1 MENINNFR
9 IRLKDLRKKNNMTQK
24 DLAKRLGVVRT
35 AVANYE
41 TGRTIP
47 DSETLNHLAN
57 ILDTTTDYLLGRT
70 DNPSPIN
77 ETEPSID
84 EEIAQIMKDLG
95 PDVTLQFYDLK
106 GMSDEEKEDLKLFLQ
121 LLKAKR
127 KKKNEN
133 S

>member
-1 MENINNFR
+1 MNENILGKR
-9 IRLKDLRKKNNMTQK
+9 IKYLRERKDISQI
-24 DLAKRLGVVRT
+24 DLAKYLNIGNTTLSQYESGKRIPSDQIKLKI
-35 AVANYE
+35 ANYFNVSV
-41 TGRTIP
+41 
-47 DSETLNHLAN
+47 DF
-57 ILDTTTDYLLGRT
+57 LLGNT
-70 DNPSPIN
+70 DNPSPIS

-127 KKKNEN
+127 EKKGEN
-133 S
+133 N

>member
-70 DNPSPIN
+70 DNPSPID

-127 KKKNEN
+127 KRKDD

>member
-1 MENINNFR
+1 MNQNILGKR
-9 IRLKDLRKKNNMTQK
+9 IKYLREHKDISQIE
-24 DLAKRLGVVRT
+24 LAKYLNIGNTTLSQYESGKRIPSDQIKLKI
-35 AVANYE
+35 ANYFNVSV
-41 TGRTIP
+41 
-47 DSETLNHLAN
+47 DF
-57 ILDTTTDYLLGRT
+57 LLGNT

-127 KKKNEN
+127 KKNEN